1 MLATGG
7 TIASRVSPGG
17 GLTPALTGQALLDF
31 VPALAQV
38 CRITVRDVCAL
49 DSTDLTTADR
59 VRLARAIWQ
68 ARAQFDGFVVTHGT
82 DTLAY
87 TAALLAH
94 ALPDFDKPVLLTGS
108 MHPIGVPDSDAPDNL
123 LGAFRV
129 AASGA
134 YAGVAACVHG
144 MILRGSRVVKTD
156 SAALAAFS
164 SIGAPP
170 DGSVDADGTVHV
182 AQQPPRTRAP
192 RLTEPRGTRVFV
204 LRLTPDTDAAA
215 LALLHG
221 FDSVILESFG
231 AGGIP
236 AGLEGALGSRLAAG
250 TRVYITTQCPFGGAD
265 LTKYAVGCR
274 ARALGAID
282 LCARTIED
290 SLAAIACGDL

>member
-7 TIASRVSPGG
+7 TIASRVSQGG
-17 GLTPALTGQALLDF
+17 GLTPALTGQTLLTF

-38 CRITVRDVCAL
+38 CHVTVHDVCAL
-49 DSTDLTTADR
+49 DSTDLMTADR
-59 VRLARAIWQ
+59 MRIAHAIWDARADY
-68 ARAQFDGFVVTHGT
+68 DGFVVTHGT

-108 MHPIGVPDSDAPDNL
+108 MYPIGAPDSDAEGNL

-129 AASGA
+129 AASDA

-144 MILRGSRVVKTD
+144 LILRGSRVTKID
-156 SAALAAFS
+156 SAAVAAFAS
-164 SIGAPP
+164 VGAPP
-170 DGSVDADGTVHV
+170 DGRVHADGTVTV
-182 AQQPPRTRAP
+182 AQQPPRTGVP
-192 RLTEPRGTRVFV
+192 RLVEPRDARVFV
-204 LRLTPDTDAAA
+204 LRLAPDTSPDVF
-215 LALLHG
+215 ALLHG
-221 FDSVILESFG
+221 FDHVILESFG

-236 AGLEGALGSRLAAG
+236 ARLEDALGALIAAG
-250 TRVYITTQCPFGGAD
+250 TRVYLTTQCTFGGAD

-274 ARALGAID
+274 ALARGAVDLG
-282 LCARTIED
+282 ARTIED